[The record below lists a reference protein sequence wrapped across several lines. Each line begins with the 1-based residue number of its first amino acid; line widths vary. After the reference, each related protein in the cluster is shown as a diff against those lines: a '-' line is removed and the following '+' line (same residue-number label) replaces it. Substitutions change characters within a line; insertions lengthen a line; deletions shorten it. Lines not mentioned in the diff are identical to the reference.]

1 VKKDSLENRAVRLL
15 ARREHSRTELQRKL
29 KQADDGSLDTLLE
42 ELEQKG
48 YQSDFRYAEVL
59 VRSRISGG
67 YGPLKIQFE
76 LKQKGVAPDLIQQ
89 ALAEQAPDWPAL
101 ARSARERRFGSEIPK
116 DRQEIMKQLRY
127 LAGRGFESGQ
137 LRSLF
142 RVEDEF

>member
-1 VKKDSLENRAVRLL
+1 MKKDSLENRAVRLL